1 MATLSKKG
9 QETRQ
14 KLLET
19 AFELFHEKGIDA
31 TSVDDILAHSGAGKS
46 QFYHYF
52 DGKQGIVHELLVHAN
67 EVIKSGQ
74 THFKPID
81 SWEDFREWLDNSMK
95 EMDAKGCTRSCPI
108 GQIASQISEDD
119 ELLRQDLQLIF
130 KTMKDYPKEFF
141 IKLKARG
148 EYPESIDADALADLS
163 MSALQGG
170 TLQTKIHRNLSAMQN
185 TADYL
190 YDYLKSLTVKK

>member
-1 MATLSKKG
+1 MPVLSKKG

-14 KLLET
+14 KLLDT

-31 TSVDDILAHSGAGKS
+31 TSVDDILRHSGAGKS

-52 DGKQGIVHELLVHAN
+52 DGKQGIVHELLLYAN
-67 EVIKSGQ
+67 EVIKSGH
-74 THFKPID
+74 THFQPID
-81 SWEDFREWLDNSMK
+81 SWDDFRNWQNRIIR
-95 EMDAKGCTRSCPI
+95 EMDSNGCTRSCPI

-119 ELLRQDLQLIF
+119 ELLRQDIQLIF
-130 KTMKDYPKEFF
+130 KTMKDFPKEFF

-148 EYPESIDADALADLS
+148 EYPDNVDPDALADLC

-170 TLQTKIHRNLSAMQN
+170 ALQTKVHRNLIAMQN

-190 YDYLKSLTVKK
+190 YDYLKSLSVKK